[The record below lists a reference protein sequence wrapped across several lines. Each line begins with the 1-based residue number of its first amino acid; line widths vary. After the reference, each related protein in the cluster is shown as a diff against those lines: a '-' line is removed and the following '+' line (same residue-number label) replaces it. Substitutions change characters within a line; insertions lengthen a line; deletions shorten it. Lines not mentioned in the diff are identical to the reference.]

1 MNDREGGPTAPENTN
16 VTEEKMYRSAFS
28 AIQIIN
34 IVVHSIFTLL
44 FQIALG
50 FGAGWLIVEKWGGPS
65 WAYVPAILVGTV
77 SGLYSMVTFVLS
89 ASRSFERL
97 ERERAERQR
106 VVYKTDAYEDV
117 DKED

>member
-1 MNDREGGPTAPENTN
+1 MNDREGRPTAPENSK

-50 FGAGWLIVEKWGGPS
+50 LGAGWLIVERWGGPS
-65 WAYVPAILVGTV
+65 WAYVPAILVGTI
-77 SGLYSMVTFVLS
+77 SGLYSMITFVIS
-89 ASRSFERL
+89 ASRSYERL
-97 ERERAERQR
+97 EKERAES
-106 VVYKTDAYEDV
+106 KKH
-117 DKED
+117 KESGNNNE